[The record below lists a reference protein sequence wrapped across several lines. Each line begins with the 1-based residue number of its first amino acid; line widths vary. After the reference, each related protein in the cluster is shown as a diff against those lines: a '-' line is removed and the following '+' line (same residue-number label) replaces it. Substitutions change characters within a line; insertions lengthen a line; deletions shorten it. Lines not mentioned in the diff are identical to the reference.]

1 MKQRASTARSARV
14 AVRLTREDQRQ
25 VEETART
32 RGYAN
37 PSAFIRAAI
46 RNELDGRAELTGT
59 DERMGAGFDRV
70 SRDIFR
76 MGRGQQAL
84 YSLLDAFAKAIL
96 TCVPE
101 PPPDARPQAVA
112 RAKDRYERLIKA
124 AGQAMSGDRARRHAG
139 FGGPWHELTK
149 TVSSGYDRQ
158 SLALP
163 GTKVPRGRADSGFS
177 CTMPAAAE
185 RQATARQAEKGKA
198 RVLTISAAQCG

>member
-25 VEETART
+25 VEEAAKT

-76 MGRGQQAL
+76 VGRGQQAL
-84 YSLLDAFAKAIL
+84 Y
-96 TCVPE
+96 C
-101 PPPDARPQAVA
+101 
-112 RAKDRYERLIKA
+112 A
-124 AGQAMSGDRARRHAG
+124 AGRFRQSDSDLRTGTAARRQTAGHRPRERALRAARQGRRSGDVWRCARRHAG
-139 FGGPWHELTK
+139 FGGPWHELT
-149 TVSSGYDRQ
+149 TTANSGSDRQ

-163 GTKVPRGRADSGFS
+163 GTKVRRGRADSGFS

-198 RVLTISAAQCG
+198 RVRTISVARSG